1 MVQTLLEDLPGMF
14 EGTSITHSGL
24 GAALTMAEKL
34 LVSMYTFI
42 EGKMLILS
50 IEYHVLMRDQYMY
63 SFHSQ
68 DFIFGGLESL
78 EWWNEL

>member
-34 LVSMYTFI
+34 LVSMYTFQ
-42 EGKMLILS
+42 EESS
-50 IEYHVLMRDQYMY
+50 IVN
-63 SFHSQ
+63 SQ
-68 DFIFGGLESL
+68 H
-78 EWWNEL
+78 